1 MFAMM
6 NMMYG
11 SKESLELADEL
22 MNFITYNAYES
33 SCDLAKEKGSFKF
46 LDKEKFVE
54 SNFIKKHIEK
64 YPEWD
69 NIKER
74 ILKDGIRNGRL
85 ISVAPTGTLSLTYGE
100 NCSSGLEP
108 IFSLEYDRKIK
119 IGGQDEDNI
128 QIFKMRDIAYNMW
141 LNFNSDENI
150 VTQDIFKT
158 AMELSVDDHI
168 NILEKIAYHTDM
180 SCSKTINIPTEYSFE
195 DTKKVYMDCW
205 EKGIKGTTIFRPNE
219 IRQGIL
225 LAEGNKVE
233 DTKELKRGEYEKT
246 PDNIIEIK
254 RKLVSGCGKM
264 MLHIGIIPEEKRIF
278 DVYVTNSSKGGCTLN
293 IQNLAITM
301 SNALRTG
308 SNLESLKKSFEGA
321 GSCPSYAIARAKG
334 KNVSKGSSCGLSI
347 LYALLDVEKDLQEEK
362 LLELQNLGYYNKE
375 VEIVKQQ
382 NKTSKTFNNEE
393 KKYLEEF
400 GEVAFAKKYHK
411 CPICG
416 NDELYTGDG
425 CMTCLECAWTKC

>member
-1 MFAMM
+1 
-6 NMMYG
+6 
-11 SKESLELADEL
+11 
-22 MNFITYNAYES
+22 
-33 SCDLAKEKGSFKF
+33 
-46 LDKEKFVE
+46 
-54 SNFIKKHIEK
+54 
-64 YPEWD
+64 
-69 NIKER
+69 
-74 ILKDGIRNGRL
+74 
-85 ISVAPTGTLSLTYGE
+85 
-100 NCSSGLEP
+100 
-108 IFSLEYDRKIK
+108 
-119 IGGQDEDNI
+119 
-128 QIFKMRDIAYNMW
+128 
-141 LNFNSDENI
+141 
-150 VTQDIFKT
+150 
-158 AMELSVDDHI
+158 
-168 NILEKIAYHTDM
+168 
-180 SCSKTINIPTEYSFE
+180 
-195 DTKKVYMDCW
+195 
-205 EKGIKGTTIFRPNE
+205 
-219 IRQGIL
+219 
-225 LAEGNKVE
+225 
-233 DTKELKRGEYEKT
+233 
-246 PDNIIEIK
+246 
-254 RKLVSGCGKM
+254 M